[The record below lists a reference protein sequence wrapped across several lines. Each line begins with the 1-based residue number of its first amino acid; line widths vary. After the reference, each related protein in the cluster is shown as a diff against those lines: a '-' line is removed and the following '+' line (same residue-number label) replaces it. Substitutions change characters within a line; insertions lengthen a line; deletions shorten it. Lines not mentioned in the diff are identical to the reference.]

1 MKIKL
6 RRTNLYLT
14 QIQYGEI
21 KRQASNKQIKFSEMF
36 RKIVDWYIDEK
47 LEKKNELR

>member
-14 QIQYGEI
+14 QIQYDEI
-21 KRQASNKQIKFSEMF
+21 KKQSENKQITFSEMF
-36 RKIVDWYIDEK
+36 RKIVDFY
-47 LEKKNELR
+47 LEKKNKN

>member
-14 QIQYGEI
+14 QIQYDEI
-21 KRQASNKQIKFSEMF
+21 KKQSENKQITFSEMF
-36 RKIVDWYIDEK
+36 RKIVDFY
-47 LEKKNELR
+47 LEKKNEN

>member
-14 QIQYGEI
+14 QIQYDAI
-21 KRQASNKQIKFSEMF
+21 KKLSGDKQITFSEQF
-36 RKIVDWYIDEK
+36 RSIVDFY
-47 LEKKNELR
+47 LEKKLESHNEN

>member
-14 QIQYGEI
+14 KIQYDEI
-21 KRQASNKQIKFSEMF
+21 KKLSGDKQITFSEMF
-36 RKIVDWYIDEK
+36 RKIVDSY
-47 LEKKNELR
+47 LERKNGK

>member
-14 QIQYGEI
+14 KIQYRDVMKLSQDKGI
-21 KRQASNKQIKFSEMF
+21 TFSEQF
-36 RKIVDWYIDEK
+36 RKIVDFYFEKK
-47 LEKKNELR
+47 LEKNEN

>member
-14 QIQYGEI
+14 QKQYDDVMKESKDRGCT
-21 KRQASNKQIKFSEMF
+21 FSEVF
-36 RKIVDWYIDEK
+36 RKIVDFY
-47 LEKKNELR
+47 LEKKK